1 MLRLPLSS
9 SIVHYRSLSSTI
21 DSYKIHQKSMFVFL
35 RPVLPARHWKA
46 YRNSCHWAIAV
57 KHWRCSWSCRA
68 RSALQGNNHMRIVN
82 GSDMITFPTA
92 IELKSHLMSLLSLL
106 FETQIFSHL
115 LLDVACTLRWRR
127 KRTWS
132 SLKHRCAV
140 RCALRSARRS
150 RKSRCSSQQLQGSRA
165 TVPILCTRVKCI
177 YIYILWF
184 NNFTSHFT
192 TNWMPQQ
199 VSVKFSNQV

>member
-1 MLRLPLSS
+1 
-9 SIVHYRSLSSTI
+9 
-21 DSYKIHQKSMFVFL
+21 MFVFL

-92 IELKSHLMSLLSLL
+92 IELKNHLMSLLSLL